1 MSKLTSVELAAEQD
15 RAKARGFFV
24 WWLVASTIVSVGGNA
39 AHALLDYIP
48 IIAVKIAVAM
58 VPPTVALAAIH
69 GVAVLAPCGQ
79 VKRADSDITAAGWVY
94 GFSVMVT
101 GLLAGAAAALSFTGL
116 YTVAIAGDLSS
127 HLALMW
133 PLCVDAGIAVST
145 VALVVLRPASAADL
159 RAARAATA
167 AAHPSAERP
176 ARAAAPAPAG
186 SGAPARSGRPAPAPS
201 APRSRT
207 AHAPALWTVPAGAGD
222 ADVSAIARALV
233 DAGATTKNVDQ
244 VEQVLTAHARGTA
257 VTRIAA
263 DAGIHHK
270 TARVIIDAAAGH
282 QQLATTVG

>member
-1 MSKLTSVELAAEQD
+1 MNRLTAVELAAEQD
-15 RAKARGFFV
+15 RAKARRFFV
-24 WWLVASTIVSVGGNA
+24 WWLVASTVVSIGGNA

-58 VPPTVALAAIH
+58 VPPTVALVAIH
-69 GVAVLAPCGQ
+69 GVAVLARCGQ
-79 VKRADSDITAAGWVY
+79 VKRADSDITAVGRVY

-101 GLLAGAAAALSFTGL
+101 GLLAGAAAVLSFTGL

-159 RAARAATA
+159 RAARATTA
-167 AAHPSAERP
+167 AVSEHVNVSARQSAV
-176 ARAAAPAPAG
+176 ARASAP
-186 SGAPARSGRPAPAPS
+186 SGRTAPAPS

-207 AHAPALWTVPAGAGD
+207 AHASALRTVPAAEAD
-222 ADVSAIARALV
+222 ADVNAIARALV

-244 VEQVLTAHARGTA
+244 VERVLAAHAHGA
-257 VTRIAA
+257 AITRIAA
-263 DAGIHHK
+263 DAGVHHK
-270 TARVIIDAAAGH
+270 TVRSILDAAANH
-282 QQLATTVG
+282 QQLATVG